1 MKKRALFAAIILT
14 LSVSASADFKTI
26 SRAYEVPLSIFNVP
40 VTHTGT
46 ISFGECRDCQ
56 FVSARLTVNTQ
67 FVVNGIS
74 VELKD
79 FRAQAFQVRDRAST
93 AVTVLHHLET
103 NTITSI
109 SMRR

>member
-1 MKKRALFAAIILT
+1 MKKRALFAAIFLT
-14 LSVSASADFKTI
+14 MSVSASADFETI
-26 SRAYEVPLSIFNVP
+26 SRAYEVPLNIFTVP
-40 VTHTGT
+40 VTHTGIIT
-46 ISFGECRDCQ
+46 FGECPECQ

-67 FVVNGIS
+67 FVVNGVS

-79 FRAQAFQVRDRAST
+79 FRAQAFQVRNREST
-93 AVTVLHHLET
+93 AVTVLHHLES